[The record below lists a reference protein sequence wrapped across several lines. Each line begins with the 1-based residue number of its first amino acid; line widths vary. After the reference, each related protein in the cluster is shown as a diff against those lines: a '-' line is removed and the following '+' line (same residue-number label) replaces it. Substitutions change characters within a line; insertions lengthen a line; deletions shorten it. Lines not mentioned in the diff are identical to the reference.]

1 MLVSLLILTYQTYI
15 HVILLFDPLVALLN
29 SKSVRKK
36 TIIFSYILDKYIFKS
51 CLIYLSYSTRMIPCT
66 IWTQNSM
73 NIKIM
78 PL

>member
-36 TIIFSYILDKYIFKS
+36 TNILIFLG
-51 CLIYLSYSTRMIPCT
+51 
-66 IWTQNSM
+66 
-73 NIKIM
+73 
-78 PL
+78 